1 MKINSLSIFTA
12 ITLFVLIFSCRQ
24 AGAQESSAPGKI
36 KSVTEV
42 AIEAKS
48 GNDVEINKSFRA
60 FDAQGNLIEEID
72 YDDAG
77 KIQSHTIS
85 EFNQKNQKI
94 KETML
99 LPDGKTESVSLYT
112 YDEEGNRTSKTTLN
126 KDGVVKSKKVYRYE
140 YR

>member
-1 MKINSLSIFTA
+1 MKINALPILATL
-12 ITLFVLIFSCRQ
+12 TLFTLFISSRP
-24 AGAQESSAPGKI
+24 AGAQASGSPGKI

-42 AIEAKS
+42 VIESKS
-48 GNDVEINKSFRA
+48 GKDVEINKSFRA

-99 LPDGKTESVSLYT
+99 LPDGKTESVSMYT